1 MPVFEYSALT
11 QRGKTVSGILDAES
25 PSAARQKLRL
35 EGKFPVSVDLVHDA
49 LQHRSDGRLHLAA
62 MLQRVRPAEVAMATR
77 QLATLVDAGFALV
90 GALEVVSAQIPT
102 QRLRKILAK
111 VKDAIVEG
119 KSFAEALQPYSRVFS
134 PLYVNM
140 VKAGES
146 SGTLNIVLER
156 LADVMEK
163 HEALKNRITAALAY
177 PILMLLVGATV
188 LIVLMTY
195 IVPRITTIFEDMN
208 QALPAPTQALIA
220 VSDFLRDWWWL
231 LLLAIAGGVL
241 SLWRIRRLHHGRLHT
256 DRFLLNSPIVG
267 GLLQKLDTARIT
279 RTLASLL
286 ENGVPLIA
294 SLGIVQNI
302 PANILFREALH
313 NAGRSVSQGIDL
325 ANSLAPAGVIPPL
338 ALQMIRIGEQTGALE
353 KMMLKVAQ
361 AYENEV
367 ELSFTTLT
375 SLLEP
380 LMIVVMGGVIGF
392 IVLSICLP
400 IFEMNQLVS

>member
-1 MPVFEYSALT
+1 MPVFEYSALN

-25 PSAARQKLRL
+25 PAAARQKLRL
-35 EGKFPVSVDLVHDA
+35 EGKFPVSVDLVRDA
-49 LQHRSDGRLHLAA
+49 LQFKADGRLHLAA
-62 MLQRVRPAEVAMATR
+62 VLQRVRPAEVAMATR
-77 QLATLVDAGFALV
+77 QLATLVDAGFSLV
-90 GALEVVSAQIPT
+90 GALETVSVQTAT

-119 KSFAEALQPYSRVFS
+119 QSFAESLQPYSRVFS
-134 PLYVNM
+134 PLYINM
-140 VKAGES
+140 VRAGES

-163 HEALKNRITAALAY
+163 QEALKSRITAALAY

-188 LIVLMTY
+188 LLVLMTY
-195 IVPRITTIFEDMN
+195 IVPRITAIFEDMN
-208 QALPAPTQALIA
+208 QALPAPTQFLIA
-220 VSDFLRDWWWL
+220 VSGFLRDWWWL
-231 LLLAIAGGVL
+231 LLIALAGGVL
-241 SLWRIRRLHHGRLHT
+241 AVWRIRRLHRGRLFT
-256 DRFLLNSPIVG
+256 DQLLLKSPLLG
-267 GLLQKLDTARIT
+267 GLLQKIDTARLT

-294 SLGIVQNI
+294 SLRIVQNI
-302 PANILFREALH
+302 PANILFREALEA
-313 NAGRSVSQGIDL
+313 AGQSVSRGIDL
-325 ANSLAPAGVIPPL
+325 AESLAPADVIPPL

-353 KMMLKVAQ
+353 NMMLKVAR

-367 ELSFTTLT
+367 ELSIMTVT

-380 LMIVVMGGVIGF
+380 LMIVAMGGVIGF